1 MSEET
6 HSPRGLT
13 IADLDFL
20 TDLQREMN
28 TQDTLGQR
36 DPRFW
41 VIMDY
46 DYRTA
51 APDEAPGYVLE
62 VTDGCGYARYSI
74 AELRLAAYEDVLEN
88 DGEEA
93 AAEWLEDMCVE
104 LVTDPVDGTYTLASA
119 PGFDLERIC
128 ESYFSP
134 RCSQWVHQVKE
145 PHIAANTMFLTQAAA
160 SAHLAENRHH
170 YDESAHTYAMTAW
183 RSPQVERLYGIL
195 HEVDF
200 RALRCLLDMT
210 ASLPATCAAMDALL
224 DEAKDGKAEIGEEL
238 LGAATTALF
247 FVWNATRPGSAKE
260 VSACA
265 RTQALSLAS

>member
-6 HSPRGLT
+6 YSPRGLT

-20 TDLQREMN
+20 VDLQREMN

-51 APDEAPGYVLE
+51 APDEAVTHVLE
-62 VTDGCGYARYSI
+62 VTDGCDYARYSI
-74 AELRLAAYEDVLEN
+74 NELMKVAYEDVLEN

-93 AAEWLEDMCVE
+93 AAEWLEDVCVLRIE
-104 LVTDPVDGTYTLASA
+104 DPADGSCTFHRQLSF
-119 PGFDLERIC
+119 GISGIC

-134 RCSQWVHQVKE
+134 RCSQWVYQVKE
-145 PHIAANTMFLTQAAA
+145 PRISCNTMFLTQAEA
-160 SAHLAENRHH
+160 SAHLEDNRHH
-170 YDESAHTYAMTAW
+170 YDPAAHTYAMTAW

-200 RALRCLLDMT
+200 RALRCLLDMA

-224 DEAKDGKAEIGEEL
+224 AEVRDGKAEIGEEL
-238 LGAATTALF
+238 LAAATTALF
-247 FVWNATRPGSAKE
+247 FACNATRPGETRE
-260 VSACA
+260 VAACA
-265 RTQALSLAS
+265 RTRALSLAS